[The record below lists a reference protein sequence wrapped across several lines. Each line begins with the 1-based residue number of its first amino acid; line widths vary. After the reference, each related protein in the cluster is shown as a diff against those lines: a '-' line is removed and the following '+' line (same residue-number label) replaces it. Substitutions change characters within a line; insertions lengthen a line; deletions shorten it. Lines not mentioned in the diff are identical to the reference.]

1 MRISLENPD
10 QPDVIR
16 LIDEL
21 DAYQI
26 PLYPLESHHGIDID
40 ALRQPNVL
48 FAVARTDAGEAIG
61 CGAIVV
67 EPEYSELKR
76 MYVHPAQ
83 RGQGIAQRLL
93 ACLETAA
100 RERGCREFALET
112 GFRQPE
118 AIRFYEQAGYIR
130 CGPFGDYTDDPN
142 SIFMR
147 KAAPEAT

>member
-1 MRISLENPD
+1 MNIKLERPD
-10 QPDVIR
+10 QPELVR

-26 PLYPLESHHGIDID
+26 PLYPLESHHGIDMD
-40 ALRQPNVL
+40 ALLQAKVL

-61 CGAIVV
+61 CGALVI
-67 EPEYSELKR
+67 EPDYGELKR
-76 MYVHPAQ
+76 MYVRPAQ

-93 ACLETAA
+93 ACLETTA
-100 RERGCREFALET
+100 RERGCQSFALET

-118 AIRFYEQAGYIR
+118 AIRFYERAGYVR
-130 CGPFGDYTDDPN
+130 CAPFGGYTDDPN

-147 KAAPEAT
+147 KPAPGCA

>member
-1 MRISLENPD
+1 MRISLESPD

-16 LIDEL
+16 LIDDL
-21 DAYQI
+21 DAYQV
-26 PLYPLESHHGIDID
+26 PLYPLESHHGIDLD
-40 ALRQPNVL
+40 ALRQTKVL
-48 FAVARTDAGEAIG
+48 FAVARNDAGEAVG

-67 EPEYSELKR
+67 EPDYGELKR
-76 MYVHPAQ
+76 MYVRPAQ

-93 ACLETAA
+93 ACLEAA
-100 RERGCREFALET
+100 AQERGCRAFALET

-118 AIRFYEQAGYIR
+118 AIRFYEQAGYVR

-147 KAAPEAT
+147 KTAQECT

>member
-1 MRISLENPD
+1 MHIALENPD

-26 PLYPLESHHGIDID
+26 PLYPLESDHGIDMD

-48 FAVARTDAGEAIG
+48 FAVARSDTGEAVG
-61 CGAIVV
+61 CGAIVI
-67 EPEYSELKR
+67 EPEYGELKR
-76 MYVHPAQ
+76 MYVVPAQ
-83 RGQGIAQRLL
+83 RSRGIAQRLL
-93 ACLETAA
+93 ARLEAAA
-100 RERGCREFALET
+100 RERGCRAFALET

-118 AIRFYEQAGYIR
+118 AIRFYERAGYMR
-130 CGPFGDYTDDPN
+130 CGPFGDYIDDPN

-147 KAAPEAT
+147 KPAAERA